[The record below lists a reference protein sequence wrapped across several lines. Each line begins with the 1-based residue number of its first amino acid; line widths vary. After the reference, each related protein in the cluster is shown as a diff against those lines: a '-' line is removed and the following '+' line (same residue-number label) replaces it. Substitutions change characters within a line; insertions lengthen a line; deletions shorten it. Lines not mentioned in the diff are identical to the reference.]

1 MVTGGLQMS
10 VIVTVF
16 HIAFGMTQTAAMTP
30 DDHDNLLKLFSAA
43 VVGAAGTLAMWF
55 NDIVNGDAVF
65 SFRNFAM
72 LVFIG
77 ATIGVLAVI
86 IAPMFGVNERYV
98 MVFACSC
105 AAAHKY
111 LFKSAAWFMEKW
123 TTK

>member
-1 MVTGGLQMS
+1 MS
-10 VIVTVF
+10 VLV
-16 HIAFGMTQTAAMTP
+16 TAAKAMIETSAPLSP

-43 VVGAAGTLAMWF
+43 VVGAAGTIAMWF
-55 NDIVNGDAVF
+55 NDIVNGNAVF
-65 SFRNFAM
+65 SIKNFAM

-77 ATIGVLAVI
+77 AVIGSLALIV
-86 IAPMFGVNERYV
+86 APMFGVNERYV

-111 LFKSAAWFMEKW
+111 IFKSASWFMEKW